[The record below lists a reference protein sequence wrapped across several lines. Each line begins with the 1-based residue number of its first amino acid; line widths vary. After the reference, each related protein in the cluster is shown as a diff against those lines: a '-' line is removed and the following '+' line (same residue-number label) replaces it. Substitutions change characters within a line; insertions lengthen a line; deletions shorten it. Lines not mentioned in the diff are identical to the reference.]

1 MFRRSTPSGLTEGG
15 MQPACCHQPCRD
27 LCRRRFQHAD
37 RVMGGC
43 HARLQEVVLGGVAHA
58 TLAPITVPVFMSH

>member
-1 MFRRSTPSGLTEGG
+1 VECSPHVAISLAETFVADDSSTLI
-15 MQPACCHQPCRD
+15 
-27 LCRRRFQHAD
+27 
-37 RVMGGC
+37 VMGGC